1 MVDVVFSKSFNK
13 AITKLN
19 NNSVKDNV
27 KKHIVKIVNNPEIG
41 KPLRYNLKGER
52 TVYVKP
58 YRIIY
63 FYEINIITFLVFEHR
78 DDVYE

>member
-1 MVDVVFSKSFNK
+1 MVEVEYSREF
-13 AITKLN
+13 ARATR
-19 NNSVKDNV
+19 
-27 KKHIVKIVNNPEIG
+27 KIKEVTLQHRIRLQMFKIIENPYVG

-63 FYEINIITFLVFEHR
+63 FYDDDIITFLVFEHR
-78 DDVYE
+78 DDVYR